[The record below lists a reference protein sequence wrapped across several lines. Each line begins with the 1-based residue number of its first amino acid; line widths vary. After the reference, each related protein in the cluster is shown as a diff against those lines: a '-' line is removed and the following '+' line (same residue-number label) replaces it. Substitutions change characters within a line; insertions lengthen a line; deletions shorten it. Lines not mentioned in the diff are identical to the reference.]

1 MKPLVSIVMGSD
13 SDLEIMNECAKAL
26 DGFDIPYE
34 IDITSA
40 VALLVRRPASPK
52 KQPAAGSKSSSPQPV
67 GPPIWL
73 GSSRLR
79 PRYRSSAYR
88 YPRPAFKAWTR
99 CFRLFRCLQG
109 SPLPLSPLEEQERL
123 TPEFWRLRS
132 WPLEILRLP
141 KRYGSI
147 RKNWQE
153 VWRINRASCKRR
165 AAANESAAARSASL
179 HHRFCFHNTL
189 GCPTP
194 FTRCWRRLTTSCHGE
209 NWASHPR
216 WRRVVRPQQLPH
228 EASALC
234 RGHIY
239 YWIMSAIDKILEA
252 NRLFALDYDPSALSP
267 HPRLRL
273 AVVTCMDTRL
283 SRKSLG
289 LSAGDAHLIRNAGGI
304 VTDDVLRSLLISH
317 YMLGT
322 NEFVVINHTDC
333 GLLKATEEELKET
346 IGARAELHS
355 PIRFHAFLDPAQ
367 NVRDQ
372 LTKLAG
378 QTWIRKDNVKVR
390 GFVFDVQ
397 TGFLSEIAQ

>member
-1 MKPLVSIVMGSD
+1 
-13 SDLEIMNECAKAL
+13 MNECAKAL

-52 KQPAAGSKSSSPQPV
+52 NQPAAGSKSSSPQPV

-234 RGHIY
+234 RGTLLLGH
-239 YWIMSAIDKILEA
+239 ER
-252 NRLFALDYDPSALSP
+252 NRQNIRSKQALRT
-267 HPRLRL
+267 RLRPKRPFSTSTTPIGSRHVYGHAAL
-273 AVVTCMDTRL
+273 A
-283 SRKSLG
+283 K
-289 LSAGDAHLIRNAGGI
+289 
-304 VTDDVLRSLLISH
+304 IS
-317 YMLGT
+317 GT
-322 NEFVVINHTDC
+322 QC
-333 GLLKATEEELKET
+333 G
-346 IGARAELHS
+346 
-355 PIRFHAFLDPAQ
+355 
-367 NVRDQ
+367 
-372 LTKLAG
+372 
-378 QTWIRKDNVKVR
+378 
-390 GFVFDVQ
+390 
-397 TGFLSEIAQ
+397 